1 MASVQELTN
10 RLENIAPLAA
20 KINSLDAKKTN
31 ELPNLIEKIQE
42 SLSVAQNIIKN
53 SLQSRAEESVLIIEP
68 VNEELITGIPIFPAI
83 PSSNGTY
90 FLQATV
96 INGQPSISWVIEE

>member
-10 RLENIAPLAA
+10 RLENIAPLAE
-20 KINSLDAKKTN
+20 KINALNMKKTN
-31 ELPNLIEKIQE
+31 ELPEVIEKVQE
-42 SLSVAQNIIKN
+42 SLSAAQNIIKN
-53 SLQSRAEESVLIIEP
+53 SLQIRAEEGVLIIEP
-68 VNEELITGIPIFPAI
+68 VNEELITGVPVFPAI

-96 INGQPSISWVIEE
+96 VNGRSSISWVAE